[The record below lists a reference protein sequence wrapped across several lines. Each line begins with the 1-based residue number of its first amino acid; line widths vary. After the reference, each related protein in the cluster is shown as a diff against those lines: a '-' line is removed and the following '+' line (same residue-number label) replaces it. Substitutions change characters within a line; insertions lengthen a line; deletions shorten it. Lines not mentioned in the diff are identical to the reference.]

1 MADKTAILSIR
12 ILGDASKAVSEF
24 DTAGGAAEGLGARLG
39 GLPWA
44 AIGTA
49 AAGAAVAAGKALY
62 DIGETFDGVAD
73 TIRIGTGATG
83 DALDGLVDVAK
94 NVGTQVPAQFDD
106 IAPVVA
112 DLNTRLGL
120 SGDTLQTVASQYL
133 EAGRIL
139 GQDVDINATSAAF
152 SAFHIEGDAV
162 VGAMDTLFQVSQAT
176 GVGMND
182 LAGGVQTN
190 ALAMQELG
198 FTFEDSVSLFGSLD
212 KAGVDASS
220 TLKAMQKGMLNL
232 AQPGE
237 DTAAAFR
244 RVTGELQGYIDAG
257 DTGAALDIAGKV
269 FGTKGAAQMVQ
280 ALQDGTLNM
289 NNLFEATG
297 ATSDTILGV
306 GEETMDAAEK
316 WEILKNKALVA
327 LEPIG
332 SALFDGVGKALDWVM
347 GLLEGFNLD
356 SLSGAGEVISTISDG
371 FAAFADGVQTYLA
384 PFIETVAPL
393 VADAFKLIGTYL
405 GDLFTLFGEVFGFIG
420 SLLSGDWEAAWEH
433 VTGIVDAAVKLI
445 GDLLSG
451 MWTLIVDLLSGLWDR
466 ITGIFQSGVDLVT
479 GIWGTA
485 WDWITT
491 AVSNAIGGVIGFVSD
506 LPGNI
511 VSALGDLGHLLLDA
525 GAAIIQGLIDGIT
538 GAIGGAISAVIDG
551 IGGLVDSVLGFLGI
565 HSPSRVF
572 RDIGANTG
580 RGLVL
585 GIDDMA
591 PKVADA
597 WTDLM
602 DVPGGPT
609 LTARLDPASARAA
622 QTAHAAA
629 LERPAPTVNI
639 TIQGALDPVAVAQQ
653 IRGILGRADTL
664 LAGATT
670 V

>member
-1 MADKTAILSIR
+1 MLA
-12 ILGDASKAVSEF
+12 
-24 DTAGGAAEGLGARLG
+24 
-39 GLPWA
+39 
-44 AIGTA
+44 
-49 AAGAAVAAGKALY
+49 
-62 DIGETFDGVAD
+62 
-73 TIRIGTGATG
+73 
-83 DALDGLVDVAK
+83 DALDVADPVTVSVGEGTGIDLVD
-94 NVGTQVPAQFDD
+94 N
-106 IAPVVA
+106 
-112 DLNTRLGL
+112 
-120 SGDTLQTVASQYL
+120 S
-133 EAGRIL
+133 
-139 GQDVDINATSAAF
+139 
-152 SAFHIEGDAV
+152 
-162 VGAMDTLFQVSQAT
+162 
-176 GVGMND
+176 
-182 LAGGVQTN
+182 
-190 ALAMQELG
+190 
-198 FTFEDSVSLFGSLD
+198 
-212 KAGVDASS
+212 
-220 TLKAMQKGMLNL
+220 
-232 AQPGE
+232 
-237 DTAAAFR
+237 
-244 RVTGELQGYIDAG
+244 
-257 DTGAALDIAGKV
+257 
-269 FGTKGAAQMVQ
+269 
-280 ALQDGTLNM
+280 
-289 NNLFEATG
+289 
-297 ATSDTILGV
+297 
-306 GEETMDAAEK
+306 
-316 WEILKNKALVA
+316 
-327 LEPIG
+327 
-332 SALFDGVGKALDWVM
+332 
-347 GLLEGFNLD
+347 
-356 SLSGAGEVISTISDG
+356 
-371 FAAFADGVQTYLA
+371 
-384 PFIETVAPL
+384 VAPP
-393 VADAFKLIGTYL
+393 
-405 GDLFTLFGEVFGFIG
+405 
-420 SLLSGDWEAAWEH
+420 
-433 VTGIVDAAVKLI
+433 GIVDAAVKLI

-491 AVSNAIGGVIGFVSD
+491 AVSNAITGVIGFVSD

-525 GAAIIQGLIDGIT
+525 GAAIIQGLIDGIA

-580 RGLVL
+580 RGLIL